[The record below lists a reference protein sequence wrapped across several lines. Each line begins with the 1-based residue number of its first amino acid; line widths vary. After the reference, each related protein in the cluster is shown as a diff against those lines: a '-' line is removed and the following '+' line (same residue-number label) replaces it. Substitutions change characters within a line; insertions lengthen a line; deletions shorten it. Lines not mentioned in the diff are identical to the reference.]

1 FSLLSKMRPSLT
13 CLNGN
18 PRLDRVGI
26 GPFVSAYCALRRR
39 NRWREDQKDS
49 FHGDA
54 NSHSAQKEKIVD
66 KKKRIRGTLAECFG
80 KKEIGFSIAESHPA
94 GETKKEIFAPPE
106 PNRDSV
112 AS

>member
-18 PRLDRVGI
+18 PSLDRVGI

-66 KKKRIRGTLAECFG
+66 NKKRIRGTLAECFG
-80 KKEIGFSIAESHPA
+80 KKEIGFSIAECHPVD
-94 GETKKEIFAPPE
+94 ETKKKNFPPPAAQRE
-106 PNRDSV
+106 HV
-112 AS
+112 A